1 MSIAKSFGWIILGV
15 VVALIAIN
23 ASVMLISPR
32 AWFRLPN
39 WLRAQ
44 GTLTEEK
51 YGSGWGAMQLRLGGA
66 VILMLIVWIILDA
79 AGGSTRL

>member
-15 VVALIAIN
+15 VVALITIN